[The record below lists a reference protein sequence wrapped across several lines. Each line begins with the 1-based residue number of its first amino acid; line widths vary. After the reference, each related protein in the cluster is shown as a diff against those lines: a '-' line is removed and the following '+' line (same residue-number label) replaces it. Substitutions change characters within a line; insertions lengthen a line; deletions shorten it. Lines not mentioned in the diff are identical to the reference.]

1 MKAFISLLLTSLFLT
16 SCGHFAD
23 GSSVWQGGL
32 FIVPLLT
39 FLGAVWFGYKAY
51 KAHNSGSWIIGPDGE
66 TTNKDGGNVP
76 YTKIGWT
83 WFSAALL
90 VATIVIVIMVNSDK

>member
-1 MKAFISLLLTSLFLT
+1 MKKVILFSLMAILLT
-16 SCGHFAD
+16 SCGHFED

-51 KAHNSGSWIIGPDGE
+51 KAHNSGSWVIGPDGE